1 MRGRVATTD
10 CRLGAKVK
18 EIARDVQTWSVFSEE
33 KGYAFNGYAVSTE
46 GATVLIDPPD
56 PGKDGWLTIDL
67 LEPFAGV
74 WLTNRNHSR
83 AAAAFR
89 ERYGLTVWAHQADAD
104 RLEAGADRTV
114 AGRTTI
120 AGDVEIV
127 PVPGKSLGE
136 IAFHLPR
143 SGALIVGDLVIGV
156 PPGQLSTYPEGVID
170 DKAELHR
177 SAARLLDYDFD
188 ALLLCD
194 GEPLPSGGKQKLR
207 EFVERSGAPL

>member
-1 MRGRVATTD
+1 
-10 CRLGAKVK
+10 VK
-18 EIARDVQTWSVFSEE
+18 AIARDVQTWSVFSEQ

-46 GATVLIDPPD
+46 EGTVLVDPPD
-56 PGKDGWLTIDL
+56 PGEDGWLTVDL

-89 ERYGLTVWAHQADAD
+89 DRYGLTVWAHEADAD

-114 AGRTTI
+114 AGATTI
-120 AGDVEIV
+120 AGAIEIV
-127 PVPGKSLGE
+127 PVPGKSPGE
-136 IAFHLPR
+136 LAFHLPR
-143 SGALIVGDLVIGV
+143 SGGLIVGDLVIGV
-156 PPGQLSTYPEGVID
+156 PAGELSTYPDELID

-194 GEPLPSGGKQKLR
+194 GQPLPSGGKDKLR
-207 EFVERSGAPL
+207 EFVECLAHG